1 VANAHTLFNVLGVG
15 LMILIFPWFVD
26 GIQYFTGLLGTGP
39 ADAIVDGE
47 RINVSRYIANGHSL
61 FNVVN
66 ALVFLGLMPWLVR
79 AARWL
84 TPLKE
89 KGAADLFRQ
98 PELTD
103 RFQDNPFAAV
113 VSARREISYLSRTV
127 RGALDNALDAAA
139 KGDLKQL
146 RRWQKFEDHINSVHR
161 EILSY
166 LSTIFQHEMTDTL
179 SHEVEI
185 LMRTCYN
192 LERIGNSVA
201 NIAQQFENVMEFD
214 MPLSSQA
221 WQEVNIM
228 SDKVRELMRVVEDS
242 IMEPQEGFFEKAREL
257 ETEIDALRE
266 ELRRNHIARIREERC
281 KVDAGI
287 AFMDILTRF
296 EKIGDWSYNIAKGLV
311 EMNDRSSQ
319 YSSSYAARE
328 MNT

>member
-1 VANAHTLFNVLGVG
+1 
-15 LMILIFPWFVD
+15 
-26 GIQYFTGLLGTGP
+26 
-39 ADAIVDGE
+39 
-47 RINVSRYIANGHSL
+47 
-61 FNVVN
+61 
-66 ALVFLGLMPWLVR
+66 
-79 AARWL
+79 
-84 TPLKE
+84 
-89 KGAADLFRQ
+89 
-98 PELTD
+98 
-103 RFQDNPFAAV
+103 
-113 VSARREISYLSRTV
+113 
-127 RGALDNALDAAA
+127 
-139 KGDLKQL
+139 
-146 RRWQKFEDHINSVHR
+146 
-161 EILSY
+161 
-166 LSTIFQHEMTDTL
+166 MTDTL